1 MKRSILIAAVIG
13 AVVLESGM
21 AVAKEKPLNKSKVPQ
36 AVFTAFQ
43 KAHPNAKNIKYEEET
58 VDGEAAY
65 EIDFTDDGQKIDEV
79 YRADGT
85 LVETERT
92 IKTSEL
98 PEPVMQTVKQRY
110 PKAKVDEVFE
120 VSNTDGKVIG
130 YEVQIKEGKR
140 EREVEL
146 DLNGNIQ
153 ESDVKPKQR

>member
-1 MKRSILIAAVIG
+1 MTRPTLIAAVIA
-13 AVVLESGM
+13 AVVLESGS
-21 AVAKEKPLNKSKVPQ
+21 AIAKEKPLHKGKMPQ
-36 AVFTAFQ
+36 AVLTAFQ
-43 KAHPNAKNIKYEEET
+43 KAHPNAKNVKYEEEK

-85 LVETERT
+85 LVETERA
-92 IKTSEL
+92 IKTGDL

-110 PKAKVDEVFE
+110 PKAKVDEIFE

-146 DLNGNIQ
+146 DPNGNIR
-153 ESDVKPKQR
+153 ESDVKPKQP